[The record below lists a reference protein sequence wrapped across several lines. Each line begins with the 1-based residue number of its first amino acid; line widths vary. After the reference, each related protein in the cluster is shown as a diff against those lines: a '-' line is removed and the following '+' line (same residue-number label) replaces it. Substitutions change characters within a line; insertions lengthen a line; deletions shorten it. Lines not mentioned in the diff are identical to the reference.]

1 MLVSVATSV
10 SRGRPQTICTI
21 AFEDKRPGRARFFPA
36 LTAGWQLDTIIG
48 SSSSALRDEMYSVHD
63 AHGADM
69 TLQMSSTHDGDV
81 VSTTLLETK

>member
-1 MLVSVATSV
+1 
-10 SRGRPQTICTI
+10 
-21 AFEDKRPGRARFFPA
+21 
-36 LTAGWQLDTIIG
+36 
-48 SSSSALRDEMYSVHD
+48 MYSVHD